1 MSIRVM
7 TWVWEHAEVA
17 GTDLLLLLAIADAAD
32 DQGRNAWPSVA
43 DLARKTRL
51 DERTVQRRLKR
62 LHSQGDITIEPGGG
76 RRRNRYAILRFPG
89 PTSRFHR
96 ASAPPA
102 AREAAAPR
110 SPQPGQR
117 HTRQPLDV
125 DWPEWCGS
133 CDGPAPHERY
143 VEDVGGVLI
152 PCVRCR
158 PAGPAGSRRP
168 LPKSW
173 EDAR

>member
-62 LHSQGDITIEPGGG
+62 LHSRGDIAIEYGGG
-76 RRRNRYAILRFPG
+76 RRRNRYAVLRFPE
-89 PTSRFHR
+89 PVPQQTPQSRSTP
-96 ASAPPA
+96 APSAVRKATA
-102 AREAAAPR
+102 AR
-110 SPQPGQR
+110 SSQPGPR
-117 HTRQPLDV
+117 HARQPAGV

-143 VEDVGGVLI
+143 VEDHSGVLV
-152 PCVRCR
+152 PCPRCR
-158 PAGPAGSRRP
+158 PR
-168 LPKSW
+168 
-173 EDAR
+173 

>member
-1 MSIRVM
+1 M

-62 LHSQGDITIEPGGG
+62 LHGRGDIAIEPGGG
-76 RRRNRYAILRFPG
+76 RRRNRYAILRFPNTG
-89 PTSRFHR
+89 QQRS
-96 ASAPPA
+96 
-102 AREAAAPR
+102 APR
-110 SPQPGQR
+110 STPPPPATRRTTTPRPLQTGRR
-117 HTRQPLDV
+117 HSRQPSEV
-125 DWPEWCGS
+125 DWPQWCGR

-143 VEDVGGVLI
+143 VDDGAGVLM
-152 PCVRCR
+152 PCPRCR
-158 PAGPAGSRRP
+158 PILGPNT
-168 LPKSW
+168 
-173 EDAR
+173 